1 MITPIEYS
9 RYDTCLFCNSERSVD
24 IYNNF
29 NRPIHLSILID
40 RNEIDRVKSMQNLRY
55 MKCSKCG
62 KITKINYLNG
72 VIQQLDDSK
81 MNKLFMNGFKSF
93 HNKKKK

>member
-1 MITPIEYS
+1 MINPLEYT
-9 RYDTCLFCNSERSVD
+9 RYDTWIFCGSERSIE

-29 NRPIHLSILID
+29 NRPIHFSILID
-40 RNEIDRVKSMQNLRY
+40 RGEIDNIKSLQNLRY

-72 VIQQLDDSK
+72 IVQQLDDH
-81 MNKLFMNGFKSF
+81 NIDKLFMNGFKSF

>member
-1 MITPIEYS
+1 
-9 RYDTCLFCNSERSVD
+9 
-24 IYNNF
+24 
-29 NRPIHLSILID
+29 
-40 RNEIDRVKSMQNLRY
+40 

-72 VIQQLDDSK
+72 IVQQLDDH
-81 MNKLFMNGFKSF
+81 NIDKLFMNGFKSF